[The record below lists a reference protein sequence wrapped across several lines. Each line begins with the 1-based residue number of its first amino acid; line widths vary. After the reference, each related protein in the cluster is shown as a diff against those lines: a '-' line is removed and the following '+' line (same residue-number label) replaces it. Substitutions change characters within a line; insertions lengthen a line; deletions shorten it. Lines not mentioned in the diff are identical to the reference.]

1 MRLTRLLAHL
11 PVPALL
17 GLPMLVLGAGAA
29 GAQTTVDTTLAIQR
43 YPAVQRYGSH
53 VGVAGRLTST
63 ADASAVGGQTVR
75 LERQGATEA
84 DFTTVDTGTTDDTG
98 AVTFLETAESNAQ
111 FRLVFD
117 GGTDA
122 AGDTLNASTSVA
134 RSSKVARALNS
145 TVTNDGPVIFKGN
158 VDPGYGNETM
168 YLQRKT
174 CKGCT
179 WKAYAK
185 QQTGANGSWRFRV
198 AEPKNGTWYYRA
210 RTTADQDFVASYALL
225 EVMHF

>member
-1 MRLTRLLAHL
+1 MRLTRLLIHVL
-11 PVPALL
+11 VPGLL
-17 GLPMLVLGAGAA
+17 GLPLLVLGAGAA
-29 GAQTTVDTTLAIQR
+29 SAQTSVDTALAIQR
-43 YPAVQRYGSH
+43 YPAVQRYGWS
-53 VGVAGRLTST
+53 VGVAGKLTNSGDT
-63 ADASAVGGQTVR
+63 SAIGGQTVR
-75 LERQGATEA
+75 LERKGATET
-84 DFTTVDTGTTDDTG
+84 DFSTVDTGTTDDAG
-98 AVTFLETAESNAQ
+98 AVTFTETAESNAQ

-122 AGDTLNASTSVA
+122 AGDTLTASTSVA

-145 TVTNDGPVIFKGN
+145 TVTNDGPVIYKGN

-174 CKGCT
+174 CKGCA

-198 AEPKNGTWYYRA
+198 AEPKKGTWYYRA
-210 RTTADQDFVASYALL
+210 RTEADQDFVASYALL
-225 EVMHF
+225 QVTRL